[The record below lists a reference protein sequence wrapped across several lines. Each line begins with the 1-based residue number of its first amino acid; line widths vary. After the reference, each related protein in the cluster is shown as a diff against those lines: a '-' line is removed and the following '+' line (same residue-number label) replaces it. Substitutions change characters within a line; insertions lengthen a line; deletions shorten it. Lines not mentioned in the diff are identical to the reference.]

1 MTLIQ
6 KLINSFKQMLLIKY
20 HIKISL
26 LKNQKNVQYVTIILK
41 KSKLKNSLD
50 MDTKY

>member
-6 KLINSFKQMLLIKY
+6 KLINSYKQMLLTKY

-26 LKNQKNVQYVTIILK
+26 LKNLKNVQYVTIILK
-41 KSKLKNSLD
+41 KLKLKNSLD